1 MRIALVH
8 DDLIQHGGAER
19 LLLALHELW
28 PNAPIYTSVA
38 SKEWIEFC
46 LREKIHLKTS
56 FMQRLPF
63 AVRLNRVY
71 SLFFMHVLAFES
83 FDFDNFDLVISMS
96 SRYAHGIITKPRTT
110 HICYMNSPGRMFW
123 EPTAY
128 FRFETFGF
136 LQRFKKIFDLIV
148 LFPLTLFKMWDFS
161 AAQRID
167 YIIANSITPQNRIK
181 KYYQRDSVIIY
192 PYVDKPEMLSKRNS
206 QNVPSYYLVISRLV
220 SWKRID
226 IAIKACEELGLK
238 LKIVGNGPASEELKL
253 LAGTNTE
260 FLGYVSEDEKNNL
273 IANCTAVINPQ
284 YEDFGI
290 VPLEAMIRGKPVI
303 AFGKGGVLET
313 VIPKKTGELFYE
325 QSTNSLKE
333 ALLRSQQE
341 KYLVNDCV
349 FQAVKFEKRI
359 FMKKMKDFVNTVY
372 LSGES

>member
-46 LREKIHLKTS
+46 LKEKIHLKTS

-63 AVRLNRVY
+63 AARLNRFY
-71 SLFFMHVLAFES
+71 SLLYMHVLAFES
-83 FDFDNFDLVISMS
+83 FDFDSYDIVVSVS
-96 SRYAHGIITKPRTT
+96 SRYAHGIITKPATT

-123 EPTAY
+123 EPHMY
-128 FRFETFGF
+128 FKYETYGS
-136 LQRFKKIFDLIV
+136 LNRFKKLLDLV
-148 LFPLTLFKMWDFS
+148 VVFPLTLFRMWDFS

-167 YIIANSITPQNRIK
+167 YIIANSITPQKRIK
-181 KYYQRDSVIIY
+181 KYYKRDSSIIY
-192 PYVDKPEMLSKRNS
+192 PFVEKPEVLSKRTDKHMS
-206 QNVPSYYLVISRLV
+206 DYYLVISRLV
-220 SWKRID
+220 SWKRVD

-238 LKIVGNGPASEELKL
+238 LKIVGNGPASEDLKS
-253 LAGTNTE
+253 LASKDTE
-260 FLGYVSEDEKNNL
+260 FLGYVSEEEKNIL
-273 IANCTAVINPQ
+273 IENCIAVVNTQ

-303 AFGKGGVLET
+303 AFGKGGALET
-313 VIPKKTGELFYE
+313 VIPEKTGELFYE
-325 QSTNSLKE
+325 QSANSLKE
-333 ALLRSQQE
+333 AILNSRNK

-349 FQAVKFEKRI
+349 FHAVKFEKRV